1 MVGIL
6 AQELAI
12 DPDAKKMWRATLRF
26 SAVGLEMGVAVAI
39 GYGLGWWLDGRF
51 STRPYL
57 TVAML
62 LLGIA
67 AAFRSLY
74 RAAKEGQR
82 VADGR
87 DEDEKENE

>member
-1 MVGIL
+1 
-6 AQELAI
+6 
-12 DPDAKKMWRATLRF
+12 MWRATLRF

>member
-1 MVGIL
+1 
-6 AQELAI
+6 
-12 DPDAKKMWRATLRF
+12 MWRATLRF

-82 VADGR
+82 VEDGQ
-87 DEDEKENE
+87 DEDTGDETDKKDKKERE

>member
-1 MVGIL
+1 MVGIF

-82 VADGR
+82 LEEGN
-87 DEDEKENE
+87 DEEEDK